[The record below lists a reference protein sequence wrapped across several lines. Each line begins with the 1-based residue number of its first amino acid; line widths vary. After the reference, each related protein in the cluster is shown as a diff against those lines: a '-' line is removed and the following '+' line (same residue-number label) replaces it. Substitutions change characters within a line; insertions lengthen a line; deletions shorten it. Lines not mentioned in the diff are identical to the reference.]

1 MVNTKS
7 IGEISEAVAIAEF
20 LKAGFPVLL
29 PFGDNRRY
37 DMVVEVGG
45 HFLRVQ
51 CKTARP
57 VHGGAVLCFKARSG
71 AFGPGDRLTS
81 RARSYRN
88 EADLFAA
95 YAPSTGQVY
104 VLAVD
109 NVPET
114 AVWLRLTPA
123 KNHQQARIRYAEDNT
138 LAAWAASVTRLA
150 SSSP

>member
-1 MVNTKS
+1 M
-7 IGEISEAVAIAEF
+7 
-20 LKAGFPVLL
+20 
-29 PFGDNRRY
+29 
-37 DMVVEVGG
+37 
-45 HFLRVQ
+45 
-51 CKTARP
+51 
-57 VHGGAVLCFKARSG
+57 CFKARSG